1 MPASLAVFNLL
12 NAAVACGTLGLPL
25 AISQQG
31 WALGIAMLLF
41 MCVINAVS
49 TRFLVSDGGAYC
61 A

>member
-1 MPASLAVFNLL
+1 VFNLL
-12 NAAVACGTLGLPL
+12 NATVACGTLGLPL